1 MKAVAKAAETA
12 PAKARGDNLM
22 IGQIVKGIGGFYYV
36 KTPYGI
42 FECRG
47 RGALKSKGMKLQVGD
62 RVDISEV
69 ELSREAR
76 DRGYLHEGVIEKIHE
91 RKNEFL
97 RPPIVNVDMICVT
110 FAGKDPEP
118 AFSMIDKFILA
129 SEVKDTEALVVINK
143 CDLLTEEEREAMK
156 AISSGAYRVIE
167 TSCVTG
173 EGLDEL
179 KEILKGK
186 VVAFAGPSGAG
197 KSTLVNSIVPE
208 ADMETGS
215 ISLKTQRGRHTTRHV
230 EILEAE
236 GGGLVYDTPGFTSF
250 DIPEIEEDE
259 LRNLYPEIEK
269 LNGQCRYDNCRHLKE
284 PGCAVKEAVKAGK
297 ISAVRYASYKTNMKE
312 IREKRK
318 Y

>member
-1 MKAVAKAAETA
+1 MT
-12 PAKARGDNLM
+12 
-22 IGQIVKGIGGFYYV
+22 GQIIKGIGGFYYV
-36 KTPYGI
+36 KTSSGI

-47 RGALKSKGMKLQVGD
+47 RGSIKGKGLKLQVGD
-62 RVDISEV
+62 RVEISET

-76 DRGYLHEGVIEKIHE
+76 DRGLLHEGVIEKILP
-91 RKNEFL
+91 RKNEFE
-97 RPPIVNVDMICVT
+97 RPPIVNVDLICVT

-118 AFSMIDKFILA
+118 AFAMIDKFLLA
-129 SEVKDTEALVVINK
+129 AEVKDTEAVVVINK
-143 CDLLTEEEREAMK
+143 CDLLTDEERETMK
-156 AISSGAYRVIE
+156 AIYCGAYRVVE
-167 TSCVTG
+167 TSCITG
-173 EGLDEL
+173 EGLEEL
-179 KEILKGK
+179 KELLKGK
-186 VVAFAGPSGAG
+186 VAAFAGPSGAG
-197 KSTLVNSIVPE
+197 KSTIVNHIVPE
-208 ADMETGS
+208 AGMETGT

-269 LNGQCRYDNCRHLKE
+269 LNGLCRYDNCRHLKE
-284 PGCAVKEAVKAGK
+284 PGCAVKEAVKAGE

>member
-1 MKAVAKAAETA
+1 MT
-12 PAKARGDNLM
+12 
-22 IGQIVKGIGGFYYV
+22 GQIIKGIGGFYYV
-36 KTPYGI
+36 KTTSGI

-47 RGALKSKGMKLQVGD
+47 RGAIKNKGLKLQVGD
-62 RVDISEV
+62 LVEISEV

-76 DRGYLHEGVIEKIHE
+76 DRGFLHEGVIENILP
-91 RKNEFL
+91 RKNVFL
-97 RPPIVNVDMICVT
+97 RPPIVNVDMILVT

-129 SEVKDTEALVVINK
+129 SEVKGTECAVVINK
-143 CDLLTEEEREAMK
+143 CDLLTEEERDTIK
-156 AISSGAYRVIE
+156 AIYSGAYRVIE

-179 KEILKGK
+179 KELLRGK
-186 VVAFAGPSGAG
+186 VAAFAGPSGAG
-197 KSTLVNSIVPE
+197 KSTLVNSLVPN
-208 ADMETGS
+208 ADMETGT
-215 ISLKTQRGRHTTRHV
+215 ISNKTQRGRHTTRHV
-230 EILEAE
+230 EILETE

-269 LNGQCRYDNCRHLKE
+269 LGGQCRYDNCRHLKE
-284 PGCAVKEAVKAGK
+284 PGCAVKEAVKAGE
-297 ISAVRYASYKTNMKE
+297 ISSVRYASYKTNMKE